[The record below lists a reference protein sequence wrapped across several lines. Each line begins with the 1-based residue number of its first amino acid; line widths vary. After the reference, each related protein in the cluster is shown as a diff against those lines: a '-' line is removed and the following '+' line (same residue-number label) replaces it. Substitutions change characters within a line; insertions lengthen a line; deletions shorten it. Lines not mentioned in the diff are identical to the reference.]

1 MPKRCG
7 LIFKSYVITTTTTTT
22 SFAITMT
29 TTPHQTLLPYS
40 NSLVFKVFTVHT
52 TSPRT
57 SICQDYSIQS
67 YPLSIKLLPFVIH
80 FVILLHFIIT
90 FYSGVLYNDINIPTE
105 LAGIYNS
112 CY

>member
-1 MPKRCG
+1 MPKQCG

-29 TTPHQTLLPYS
+29 TTPHQTFLPYS

-67 YPLSIKLLPFVIH
+67 YPYQ
-80 FVILLHFIIT
+80 IIT
-90 FYSGVLYNDINIPTE
+90 FCYSFYNFITFYYY
-105 LAGIYNS
+105 LLFRRS
-112 CY
+112 VQ